1 MARAKSKR
9 FNHLISV
16 ISIVVFG
23 LSIIL
28 IGSVSVICFN
38 NYQENKRLEE
48 RYQQKV
54 EEYETVKS
62 FYDDTDEDGY
72 YNVYSDGEL
81 VIYEVGGRIIID

>member
-28 IGSVSVICFN
+28 IGSVGVICFN

>member
-54 EEYETVKS
+54 DEYETVKS

>member
-28 IGSVSVICFN
+28 IGSVGVICFN
-38 NYQENKRLEE
+38 NYQENKKLEE